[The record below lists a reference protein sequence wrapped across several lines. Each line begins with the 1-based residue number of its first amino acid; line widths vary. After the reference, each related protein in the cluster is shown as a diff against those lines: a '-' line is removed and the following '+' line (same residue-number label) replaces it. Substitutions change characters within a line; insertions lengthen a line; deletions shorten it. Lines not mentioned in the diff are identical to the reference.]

1 MRALNV
7 FPVTVYQDK
16 IEHNDYL
23 KRKLI
28 PGIIDS
34 LPELEIPD
42 SWATDNLF
50 TSFDGEP
57 KGKEVVKKHEQLIK
71 QECCN
76 AINSFFDRPTV
87 FEISDNVWYN
97 YYTEGSYQELHDHIA
112 SPFNPFHFS
121 CILYL
126 SYDHRVHTPAEFRD
140 PIAQL
145 RPHSVI
151 FDSDF
156 VSEYFVPRV
165 REGDLLMFPTY
176 LQHRIIPQKVTDIPR
191 ITLSFNLK
199 ILRYG

>member
-71 QECCN
+71 EECSN

-112 SPFNPFHFS
+112 SPLNPFHFS

-126 SYDHRVHTPAEFRD
+126 SYDHRVHTLQSF
-140 PIAQL
+140 
-145 RPHSVI
+145 VI
-151 FDSDF
+151 
-156 VSEYFVPRV
+156 R
-165 REGDLLMFPTY
+165 
-176 LQHRIIPQKVTDIPR
+176 
-191 ITLSFNLK
+191 
-199 ILRYG
+199 